1 MSEFFV
7 ILNKIFMWITD
18 AARDSDGTLSISRIL
33 KILAVGGAVYA
44 FVIYVKTDPFT
55 ALITAI
61 ATALGQAPISA
72 LASKIGAST
81 KE

>member
-1 MSEFFV
+1 MS
-7 ILNKIFMWITD
+7 KIYLWLTD
-18 AARDSDGTLSISRIL
+18 PARDSDGTLSISRIL

-44 FVIYVKTDPFT
+44 FVLYVKTDPFT

-72 LASKIGAST
+72 LASKIGANT